1 MMFGAGGG
9 GGGGGGAVKIT
20 FVIGKALKALVLRR
34 YSIGRAATGAGAGFT
49 AGSAALIE
57 RIANIGDRITP
68 G

>member
-1 MMFGAGGG
+1 MFDAVGG

-20 FVIGKALKALVLRR
+20 FVAGKALKALVLRR

-49 AGSAALIE
+49 GSAALIG
-57 RIANIGDRITP
+57 RIENIGDRITP